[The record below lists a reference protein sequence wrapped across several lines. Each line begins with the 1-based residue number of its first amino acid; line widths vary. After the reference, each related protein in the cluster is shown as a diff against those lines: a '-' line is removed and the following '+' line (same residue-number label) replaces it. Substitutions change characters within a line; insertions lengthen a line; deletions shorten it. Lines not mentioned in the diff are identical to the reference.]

1 MEHIP
6 MDQASR
12 PILRTAPSLRL
23 LVFAAALAATALPS
37 RAEGLP
43 DGPGKNLVE
52 AICSECHT
60 TERIATQQLTKPQW
74 ADKVL
79 EMLQEAPDVK
89 QSERDK
95 IVEYLAK
102 YFPARANVNK
112 ANAKELQAT
121 LELSPESALAIVSYR
136 QANGS
141 FKRLDD
147 LKKVPGIDT
156 AKLDAKR
163 EIIDFKE

>member
-1 MEHIP
+1 MR
-6 MDQASR
+6 SV
-12 PILRTAPSLRL
+12 SVKL
-23 LVFAAALAATALPS
+23 LIFAAALSVAALSS

-43 DGPGKNLVE
+43 DGPDKGLVE

-60 TERIATQQLTKPQW
+60 TERIATQQLTKSQW

-89 QSERDK
+89 QSERDR

-102 YFPARANVNK
+102 NFPARASVNK
-112 ANAKELQAT
+112 ANAKELQVI
-121 LELSPESALAIVSYR
+121 LEISPESAIAIVGYR
-136 QANGS
+136 QKNGG
-141 FKRLDD
+141 FKTLDD
-147 LKKVPGIDT
+147 LKKVPGVDP

-163 EIIDFKE
+163 EIIDFTE